1 MKKFDLGRALNTL
14 SNIGVIAGL
23 VFLGVEVGQNQA
35 ALEQANTINRQA
47 TLATGLN
54 SYNSWRT
61 LLIKDE
67 ELMRIWDES
76 FNETELGDQ
85 DRGRFALLTDNL
97 LWTTVASYEGMK
109 AFGDDSGARGAVSL
123 WRDFLDFPTYRRYW
137 EKRGRPMIEEWGYG
151 DFVRKVDEV
160 TTQP

>member
-35 ALEQANTINRQA
+35 ALEQANEINKQA
-47 TLATGLN
+47 VLTTGLN

-67 ELMRIWDES
+67 ELLRIYNES
-76 FNETELGDQ
+76 FDDKLLGDE
-85 DRGRFALLTDNL
+85 DYARFALLTDNF
-97 LWTTVASYEGMK
+97 LWTSVTSYEGMK
-109 AFGDDSGARGAVSL
+109 AFGDDSRARGPVAYWSSL
-123 WRDFLDFPTYRRYW
+123 LDLPSYRRYW
-137 EKRGRPMIEEWGYG
+137 EKGGRAMLEEWGYG
-151 DFVRKVDEV
+151 DFAREV
-160 TTQP
+160 EEVAAQP